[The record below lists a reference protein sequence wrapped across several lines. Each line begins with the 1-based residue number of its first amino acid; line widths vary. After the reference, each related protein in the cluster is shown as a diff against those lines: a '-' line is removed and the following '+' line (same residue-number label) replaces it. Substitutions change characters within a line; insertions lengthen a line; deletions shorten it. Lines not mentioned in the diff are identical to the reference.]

1 MNTTEIIRKYTSG
14 HASLVETNEALREV
28 GAIFHLDPQ
37 KNYISPA
44 EVDLYGLLETGT
56 GSMEKVRV
64 RDLKLNHQ
72 VNEVQPDGTV
82 NMVARVH
89 FAGKVYAVHGDQLVE
104 VE

>member
-1 MNTTEIIRKYTSG
+1 MSTTEIIRKYTSG
-14 HASLVETNEALREV
+14 HASLVETNEALREA

-89 FAGKVYAVHGDQLVE
+89 FNGKVYNVYGDQLVVIE
-104 VE
+104 